1 MNKHEWKASK
11 ATGERVE
18 RYTRKSLL
26 SRKYIKIKFTALL
39 RKQKRKKKKKE
50 KRFKFLKTIRLKIIK
65 IISIVLLRGKCDI

>member
-1 MNKHEWKASK
+1 MNKHKWKASK
-11 ATGERVE
+11 ATGQRVE

-50 KRFKFLKTIRLKIIK
+50 KRFKFLKTIRLKIMK

>member
-39 RKQKRKKKKKE
+39 RKQKRKKKEE
-50 KRFKFLKTIRLKIIK
+50 KRFKFLKTIRLKIMK